1 MKTRLWLIYILIVVF
16 GMVGLYA
23 IFNVGNPHSLL
34 RLFIKTDVY
43 DIYIVMGVS
52 LIVFFLG
59 FLVFYFRQQ
68 EGYTNLLWANK
79 DRIQSLRGKG
89 YTDEQIAEDLL
100 SALGMKKGYRYNLA
114 KKRLVLELSSIKIV
128 SLGG

>member
-68 EGYTNLLWANK
+68 EGYTNLLWTNK
-79 DRIQSLRGKG
+79 DRIRSLRGKG
-89 YTDEQIAEDLL
+89 YTDEQVAEDLL
-100 SALGMKKGYRYNLA
+100 LALGMKKGYRYNLA

-128 SLGG
+128 SSGR